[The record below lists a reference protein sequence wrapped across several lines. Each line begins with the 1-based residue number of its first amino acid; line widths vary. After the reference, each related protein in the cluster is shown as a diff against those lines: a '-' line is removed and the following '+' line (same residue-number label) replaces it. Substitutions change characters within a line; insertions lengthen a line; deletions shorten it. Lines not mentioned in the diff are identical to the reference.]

1 MQVIKLLLEA
11 LALTQERRGRACR
24 SQQRTG
30 GPIAT
35 ATAPTAQT
43 RFLKRPGAVR
53 GSRRRG
59 LKRPQPAGTSP
70 PTARGFPRKTRRW
83 KGRGR
88 SGGKAPGPPPGVS
101 PPALGPAAAAP
112 LGKPRGR
119 RWRLGGTGQSGP
131 RGQRREAPTH
141 VPPSLPPR
149 PPPPHPGRAGA
160 FPRKRAAAGRTQ
172 QQSEG
177 EPGPRGGPR
186 PGPALTVRAGRR
198 VRLESEVRGG
208 AA

>member
-119 RWRLGGTGQSGP
+119 RWPP
-131 RGQRREAPTH
+131 RRGRAERPEGAEAGSAHPCPSLSSPP
-141 VPPSLPPR
+141 PPSAPPR
-149 PPPPHPGRAGA
+149 P
-160 FPRKRAAAGRTQ
+160 
-172 QQSEG
+172 
-177 EPGPRGGPR
+177 GGGLPQEK
-186 PGPALTVRAGRR
+186 GG
-198 VRLESEVRGG
+198 GG
-208 AA
+208 ADPAAERG